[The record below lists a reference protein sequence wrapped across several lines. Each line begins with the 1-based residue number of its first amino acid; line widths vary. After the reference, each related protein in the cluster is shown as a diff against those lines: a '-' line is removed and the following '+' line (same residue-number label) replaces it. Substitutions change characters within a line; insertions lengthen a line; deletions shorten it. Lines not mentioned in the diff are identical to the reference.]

1 MRVHGSTKERPS
13 DRYLEHIAL
22 IRPAPKDLTSYFRK
36 QMRRKVGKDRTVS
49 LLAKLYEAPEGL
61 IGNTVTLL
69 YHARD
74 PLRIEVLFEG
84 KSHGFLIPLDVNLNN
99 RIRRKSK
106 KKEWIKPEDFPE
118 GREAD
123 NKDLYGDGSL
133 FTSGGEE

>member
-22 IRPAPKDLTSYFRK
+22 IRPAPKDLPSYFRK
-36 QMRRKVGKDRTVS
+36 QMRCKVGKDRTVS
-49 LLAKLYEAPEGL
+49 LLGTLYEAPEGL
-61 IGNTVTLL
+61 IGNTVILL

-84 KSHGFLIPLDVNLNN
+84 ESHGFLIPLDVNLNS

-106 KKEWIKPEDFPE
+106 KKEWIKPEDFP
-118 GREAD
+118 
-123 NKDLYGDGSL
+123 
-133 FTSGGEE
+133 